1 MGENLPMHDSLYMAA
16 LKPLFVDAWRE
27 AGAHTDGTVLCE
39 ALLAAY
45 AEPHRR
51 YHSTQHLA
59 ECLQGFEA
67 VRHLA
72 QRPAE
77 VGLALWFHDAVYDV
91 QRHDNEAQSAAWAR
105 QALTTAGVPADVAER
120 VHVLVMATLHTS
132 VPTAGDA
139 QLLVDID
146 LSILGADAQRFAQY
160 EQQIREEYAFVPEDL
175 FRTKRKEVLQS
186 FAARP
191 RLYGTEHFYAALEAR
206 ARVNLA
212 RAVAGR
218 PTICGLKDGVMRGG

>member
-1 MGENLPMHDSLYMAA
+1 MNTAPSLAA
-16 LKPLFVDAWRE
+16 LKPLFAFAWHE
-27 AGAHTDGTVLCE
+27 AGARIDSTAMCE
-39 ALLAAY
+39 ALLVAY
-45 AEPHRR
+45 AEPQRH

-77 VGLALWFHDAVYDV
+77 VALSLWFHDAVYDV
-91 QRHDNEAQSAAWAR
+91 QRYDNEAQSAAWAR
-105 QALTTAGVPADVAER
+105 QALTTAGVQTEVAER
-120 VHVLVMATLHTS
+120 VHALVMATRHTS
-132 VPTAGDA
+132 VPSAGDA

-160 EQQIREEYAFVPEDL
+160 EQQIRAEYAFVPEVL

-186 FAARP
+186 FAERP
-191 RLYGTEHFYAALEAR
+191 RIYGTEYFHAALEAR
-206 ARVNLA
+206 ARANLA
-212 RAVAGR
+212 RAVA
-218 PTICGLKDGVMRGG
+218 